1 MNNEENILGKIGKI
15 RTSPISFLT
24 IRSDYFR
31 DVASDICDD
40 CVLLSNHGAC
50 G

>member
-1 MNNEENILGKIGKI
+1 MNNEENILGKI

-31 DVASDICDD
+31 DVVADICDD
-40 CVLLSNHGAC
+40 RVLLSHHGDY
-50 G
+50 